1 MRIVV
6 DVTPLSLPRT
16 GIGNYVRGMVA
27 GLTEAAGDAHEV
39 VGFAVT
45 GYRGRR
51 EIEASLEGLPIARRI
66 FALPLGRAWRAAWNR
81 LRVPH
86 AERVVGS
93 LDVFHFSEWVYVPQR
108 RGVRATTMHDL
119 VPLRFPDLV
128 HPRTL
133 RMHAAK
139 VRYAAASCD
148 VIVANSRFT
157 AADVAERLSFP
168 PDRIQVAHPGID
180 PVFRPTGPR
189 ARLERPY
196 ILGVSTLEPRKNLG
210 GLVRAFELLRRR
222 RDDLDLVLAGGLRPG
237 GRPPQLAEG
246 VRLLGYVED
255 EELASLYRGASA
267 FVYPSLFEGFGLP
280 IVEALASGTPTVAS
294 AHPSLD
300 EASGT
305 AALRGDPQ
313 DSEALAEAIEA
324 ALAADPDR
332 RAEGLRHAAQF
343 TWRANGESVL
353 HGYQTAL

>member
-27 GLTEAAGDAHEV
+27 GLTEVAAGVHEV

-51 EIEASLEGLPIARRI
+51 EIEASLAGLPITRRI
-66 FALPLGRAWRAAWNR
+66 FALPLGRAWRAGWNR
-81 LRVPH
+81 LRAPQI
-86 AERVVGS
+86 ERVAGPV
-93 LDVFHFSEWVYVPQR
+93 DVFHFSEWVYAPQR

-139 VRYAAASCD
+139 VRFAAASCD

-157 AADVAERLSFP
+157 AGDVAERLSFP
-168 PDRIQVAHPGID
+168 IERIQVAYPGID
-180 PVFRPTGPR
+180 PVFSPDGRP

-196 ILGVSTLEPRKNLG
+196 ILGVSTLEPRKNLA
-210 GLVRAFELLRRR
+210 GLVAAFRLLRHR

-237 GRPPQLAEG
+237 GEPPKLAEG

-255 EELASLYRGASA
+255 EELAALYRGASA

-294 AHPSLD
+294 SHPSLD
-300 EASGT
+300 EASGAT
-305 AALRGDPQ
+305 ALRADPE
-313 DSEALAEAIEA
+313 DPEALADAIET
-324 ALAADPDR
+324 ALVPDPHR
-332 RAEGLRHAAQF
+332 RAEGLRHAARF
-343 TWRANGESVL
+343 TWRANGEAVL

>member
-27 GLTEAAGDAHEV
+27 GLAEAAGNGDEV

-51 EIEASLEGLPIARRI
+51 EIEASLEGLPITRRI
-66 FALPLGRAWRAAWNR
+66 FALPLGRAWRTAWNR
-81 LRVPH
+81 LRTPQI
-86 AERVVGS
+86 ERVAGRV
-93 LDVFHFSEWVYVPQR
+93 DVFHFSEWVYPPQR

-119 VPLRFPDLV
+119 VPLRFPELV
-128 HPRTL
+128 HRRTL

-168 PDRIQVAHPGID
+168 RERIQVAHPGID
-180 PVFRPTGPR
+180 PVFKPNGPR
-189 ARLERPY
+189 ARFERPY
-196 ILGVSTLEPRKNLG
+196 ILGVSTLEPRKNLS
-210 GLVRAFELLRRR
+210 GLVRAFEQLRRR

-237 GRPPQLAEG
+237 GRPPRLSEG
-246 VRLLGYVED
+246 VRLLGYVPD
-255 EELASLYRGASA
+255 DELAALYRGASV

-294 AHPSLD
+294 SHPSLD
-300 EASGT
+300 EASGA
-305 AALRGDPQ
+305 AALRADAEDP
-313 DSEALAEAIEA
+313 EALAAAIES
-324 ALAADPDR
+324 ALEPDADR
-332 RAEGLRHAAQF
+332 RSEGLRHASQF
-343 TWRANGESVL
+343 TWRANGEAVL